1 MATVKHTSV
10 LLFLCLV
17 RSSVSD
23 KTVVKSCCEDGRI
36 LDVEQQKCVLHVEEF
51 VTETYA
57 EETEATDPSIQCSN
71 GWANF
76 TTIQRPTGAVVEPRF
91 NQTLAIDEYCIHL
104 VDDAANETTILHC
117 QPEAV
122 VVNKCCPDGYAV
134 NRTSV
139 GQCVPTTNTFNASL
153 YVKPA
158 GYPVTVRPD
167 VSLICEHD
175 FNVYLPILFKDHKF
189 QVQLTNNKTSE
200 LYVPRAMYKVFRYVN
215 DYCIDSAVQTS
226 GNEEVILKL
235 TSF

>member
-1 MATVKHTSV
+1 MATVKLTSV

-122 VVNKCCPDGYAV
+122 VVNKCCPNGYAV

-175 FNVYLPILFKDHKF
+175 FNVYLPNVYTDHTFSILDTG
-189 QVQLTNNKTSE
+189 QLHLGATVYS
-200 LYVPRAMYKVFRYVN
+200 AFRYASE
-215 DYCIDSAVQTS
+215 YCIDSAVDTTGAHEVSETS
-226 GNEEVILKL
+226 VGI
-235 TSF
+235 T